1 MEQNYTENQII
12 RYLYKEVD
20 VFEHFEIEDAI
31 EHSVAVRDQYRALK
45 RSFDQL
51 ATLQIN
57 PSTQS
62 VNNILG
68 YSQSTSLSMA

>member
-1 MEQNYTENQII
+1 MEQNYTQNQII

-20 VFEHFEIEDAI
+20 LFEHFEIEDAI
-31 EHSVAVRDQYRALK
+31 EHDVEVRDQYRTLK

-51 ATLQIN
+51 ATLHIN